1 MKSIEDIQTEIDR
14 LEKLNLDL
22 EEQYKVTLK
31 VGKKQSIKININQ
44 NKIRI
49 KALEWVKED

>member
-1 MKSIEDIQTEIDR
+1 MKSIEDIQAEIDR

-22 EEQYKVTLK
+22 EEQYKVALK
-31 VGKKQSIKININQ
+31 VGKKQFIKININQ

-49 KALEWVKED
+49 KALEWVKVD